1 MSTAQARK
9 GSLDSVI
16 SEMGS
21 SLAIRAVLA
30 TALVIA
36 SVAVSSR
43 AQADTESAKKE
54 AQALQVEGLRLL
66 QKGEN
71 RAALEKFDEAFRLVA
86 SPKILF
92 NRGKAH
98 RALGENADAL
108 ADFERFLDEAPYAT
122 KESRVEATRI
132 VEALR
137 PTLAYVEVQTDD
149 VGSKITID
157 GRELGTAPLPRPA
170 VVMPGNHEIRVAKA
184 GMAEDVRTVSPIAG
198 QKLRVA
204 VKLLPAAPAAA
215 APVAVVPAVA
225 PEPAAPV
232 PPAAPSPPKDAGE
245 PPPSAGAGRPWQITA
260 AWVAAGAGV
269 VLLGA
274 GITGQLMSASKA
286 SDFNAVPNMMCNRQ
300 LPDDGGAMCKELLE
314 SSDRWKTISIV
325 GYVTAGLALAGSA
338 VLFLTAPSRAPG
350 ARDTAVACLPNETS
364 GVACALT
371 TRF

>member
-1 MSTAQARK
+1 L
-9 GSLDSVI
+9 GSVI
-16 SEMGS
+16 SEMGG

-54 AQALQVEGLRLL
+54 AQTLQVEGLRLL

-71 RAALEKFDEAFRLVA
+71 RVALEKFDEAFRLVA

-98 RALGENADAL
+98 RALGENAEAL

-132 VEALR
+132 VGALR

-149 VGSKITID
+149 VGSKIAID

-170 VVMPGNHEIRVAKA
+170 VVTPGNHEIRVAKA

-215 APVAVVPAVA
+215 APMAAVPAPA
-225 PEPAAPV
+225 PEPAAPPTV
-232 PPAAPSPPKDAGE
+232 LPAAPSPPKDAPE
-245 PPPSAGAGRPWQITA
+245 QPPSASAGRPWQITA

-269 VLLGA
+269 VLLGT
-274 GITGQLMSASKA
+274 GITGQLISASKA

-338 VLFLTAPSRAPG
+338 VLFLTAPSRAPA
-350 ARDTAVACLPNETS
+350 ARDTAVACLPNETM

-371 TRF
+371 THF

>member
-1 MSTAQARK
+1 M
-9 GSLDSVI
+9 
-16 SEMGS
+16 
-21 SLAIRAVLA
+21 RAVLA
-30 TALVIA
+30 MALVLA
-36 SVAVSSR
+36 SVALSSR
-43 AQADTESAKKE
+43 AQADTEAAKKE
-54 AQALQVEGLRLL
+54 AQALQVQGLRLL

-98 RALGENADAL
+98 RALGENAEAL

-149 VGSKITID
+149 VGSRITID

-170 VVMPGNHEIRVAKA
+170 VVTPGNHEIRVAKA

-215 APVAVVPAVA
+215 APVAVVPAAA
-225 PEPAAPV
+225 PEPAAPPTV
-232 PPAAPSPPKDAGE
+232 FPAAPSPPKDTAE
-245 PPPSAGAGRPWQITA
+245 PPPASAGRPWQITA

-269 VLLGA
+269 VLLGG
-274 GITGQLMSASKA
+274 GIAAQVVSASKA
-286 SDFNAVPNMMCNRQ
+286 SDFNAVPNMMCNRK
-300 LPDDGGAMCKELLE
+300 LPDDGGGMCKELGE
-314 SSDRWKTISIV
+314 SIDRWRAISIA

-338 VLFLTAPSRAPG
+338 VLFLTAPSRAPAG
-350 ARDTAVACLPNETS
+350 RDMAVACLPNETL